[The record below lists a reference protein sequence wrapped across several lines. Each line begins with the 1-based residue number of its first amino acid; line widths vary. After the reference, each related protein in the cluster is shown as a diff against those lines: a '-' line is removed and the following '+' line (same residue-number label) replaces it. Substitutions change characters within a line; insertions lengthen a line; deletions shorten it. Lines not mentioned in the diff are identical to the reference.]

1 MFRGNAMSEIEINE
15 KQSGDSFRL
24 ILVIILQMILG
35 LTMFLKLGS
44 DSIRFFIVLIPLI
57 VVTALLGAFCHS
69 RKADMKLYCAFAVLT
84 SAGIA
89 LQMLIDKV
97 YHPVSTFSEL
107 KTAVAFAPAVFF
119 ILFYKLI
126 RKILDKSPAPYL
138 MILASAAIYICL
150 YLFGYDPNGY
160 GTYAW
165 IRIGS
170 YTLQLTDVTKVIAV
184 MFYSSL
190 FASKKE
196 RNDQYILVL
205 SNIFFLTNLA
215 GSILIHELGSFFILY
230 IVHMGMIIIF
240 MRHSAVKRRYV
251 IAVIAL
257 TVLALG
263 TSFLLFYL
271 LRPMAEEGTMPSAFR
286 AIWPIVKKV
295 HTRFSITAN
304 LTEDP
309 YGAGYQLL
317 QGKKALWMGGLF
329 GNTVNFTAIP
339 VPESDMAFI
348 SLINS
353 FGFAWGFLVM
363 AAFLRIMIAGSR
375 ISIRLLETDK
385 RDAAVAYGLTLMLF
399 LQAMFV
405 IFGSCNIIP
414 LAGLPIPFLS
424 RGGTYQMITFC
435 FSGLLLY
442 MSRLPRTEG
451 GEEPDEP
458 EEPVPED
465 IPEQTRIFPVPKT
478 DEPV

>member
-1 MFRGNAMSEIEINE
+1 MSEIQTTE
-15 KQSGDSFRL
+15 KQSRDSFRL

-57 VVTALLGAFCHS
+57 VITALLGAFCHS
-69 RKADMKLYCAFAVLT
+69 RGVDMKLYCAFAVLT
-84 SAGIA
+84 SAGTA

-97 YHPVSTFSEL
+97 YHPLTTFSEL
-107 KTAVAFAPAVFF
+107 KTAVAFAVAIFF
-119 ILFYKLI
+119 ILFYKLF
-126 RKILDKSPAPYL
+126 RKILDKAPAPYL
-138 MILASAAIYICL
+138 MIVLSAAVYAVL

-165 IRIGS
+165 LKIGS
-170 YTLQLTDVTKVIAV
+170 YTLQLTDATKVIAV

-190 FASKKE
+190 FASRKE

-215 GSILIHELGSFFILY
+215 GAVLIHELGSFFILY

-240 MRHSAVKRRYV
+240 MRHSDIKRRYV

-271 LRPMAEEGTMPSAFR
+271 LRPMAEAGTMPSLFR
-286 AIWPIVKKV
+286 VIWPIVKKV

-339 VPESDMAFI
+339 VPESDMAYI

-353 FGFAWGFLVM
+353 FGFVWGFLVM
-363 AAFLRIMIAGSR
+363 AAFLRIMRAGSR
-375 ISIRLLETDK
+375 ISIRLLETDR
-385 RDAAVAYGLTLMLF
+385 RDAAVAYGVTLMLF

-435 FSGLLLY
+435 FAGLLLY
-442 MSRLPRTEG
+442 MSRRPQTEG
-451 GEEPDEP
+451 GEDLREP
-458 EEPVPED
+458 EEYAAED
-465 IPEQTRIFPVPKT
+465 IPEQTKIYRIPEA

>member
-1 MFRGNAMSEIEINE
+1 MSETQTTE
-15 KQSGDSFRL
+15 KQSRDSFRL
-24 ILVIILQMILG
+24 ILVIILQMVLG

-57 VVTALLGAFCHS
+57 IITALLGAFCHS
-69 RKADMKLYCAFAVLT
+69 RGVDMKLYCAFAVLT
-84 SAGIA
+84 SAGTA

-97 YHPVSTFSEL
+97 YHPLTTFSEL
-107 KTAVAFAPAVFF
+107 KTGVAFAVAVFF
-119 ILFYKLI
+119 ILFYKLF
-126 RKILDKSPAPYL
+126 RKILDKAPAPYL
-138 MILASAAIYICL
+138 MIVLSAAVYVVL

-165 IRIGS
+165 LRIGT
-170 YTLQLTDVTKVIAV
+170 YTLQLTDATKVIAV

-190 FASKKE
+190 FASRKE

-215 GSILIHELGSFFILY
+215 GAILIHELGSFFILY

-240 MRHSAVKRRYV
+240 MRHSDITRRYV

-257 TVLALG
+257 TVFALG

-271 LRPMAEEGTMPSAFR
+271 LRPMAEAGTMPSVLR
-286 AIWPIVKKV
+286 VIWPIVKKV

-339 VPESDMAFI
+339 VPESDMAYI

-353 FGFAWGFLVM
+353 FGFVWGFLVM
-363 AAFLRIMIAGSR
+363 AAFLRIMLAGSR
-375 ISIRLLETDK
+375 ISIRLLETDR
-385 RDAAVAYGLTLMLF
+385 RDAAVAYGVTLMLF

-435 FSGLLLY
+435 FAGLLLY
-442 MSRLPRTEG
+442 MSRIPHTEG
-451 GEEPDEP
+451 GEDLSEP
-458 EEPVPED
+458 EEYTAED
-465 IPEQTRIFPVPKT
+465 IPEETKLYRIPAT